1 MYIED
6 VAGDSLT
13 DVESDEVHD
22 HELVINETTTPIDMT
37 AEMTDEER
45 THRPQA
51 FGLVCFGDNTE

>member
-1 MYIED
+1 
-6 VAGDSLT
+6 
-13 DVESDEVHD
+13 VESDEVHD